1 MTTQIL
7 AFSLCVAVL
16 HGAEPAAVDVAPKFR
31 NAPAS
36 ERRLGADDWWR
47 IFGDAQLS
55 EMLDRVANG
64 NLDVRAASA
73 RVEQARATAGIAR
86 AGFFPTITLAP
97 SVLRARTSATQRFP
111 GFPGEIP
118 TATLST
124 ITVPLDFG
132 YELDMWGRVRGSVD
146 AANAEVGAAFAMRD
160 ALALTLRAEIAATWF
175 TLRTLDEQRAIL
187 RDTVALRK
195 ESLRLANERMS
206 AGIGTDFDV
215 ARAEAEAAAAEAEL
229 AALAQRRPALESA
242 LAVLTGANPSR
253 FRLPSELAWKG
264 EPRIPMVPAGIP
276 AQLIT
281 HRPDVAAAERVL
293 SAAAARVGVAKA
305 AFLPTVRLGGQ
316 IGVLTSDVGQTFDKD
331 SRTWSFGVS
340 LSFPLFDGGR
350 NRAGLD
356 STKAEA
362 KAARAKFEQAVIAAT
377 ADVETALGAL
387 RALSKRNEAQQ
398 RVVAATERGASLARS
413 RYKSGTSPYLD
424 VLEAERSALAAQLGF
439 AALNGERLA
448 VTVQLIKALGGGW
461 SGKD

>member
-1 MTTQIL
+1 MNTQIL

-16 HGAEPAAVDVAPKFR
+16 HGAETVVGDVAPKFR

-36 ERRLGADDWWR
+36 ERRLAADDWWR

-55 EMLDRVANG
+55 AMLDRVASG
-64 NLDVRAASA
+64 NLDVRAATA
-73 RVEQARATAGIAR
+73 RVEQARATAGLAR
-86 AGFFPTITLAP
+86 AGFFPTITLNP
-97 SVLRARTSATQRFP
+97 SVQRARTSATQRFP

-132 YELDMWGRVRGSVD
+132 YELDVWGRIRGGVD
-146 AANAEVGAAFAMRD
+146 AANADLSAAAASRD
-160 ALALTLRAEIAATWF
+160 ALALSLRAEIAATWF

-187 RDTVALRK
+187 RNTVALRK
-195 ESLRLANERMS
+195 ESLSLANQRMS

-215 ARAEAEAAAAEAEL
+215 ARAEAEAAAAEADL
-229 AALAQRRPALESA
+229 AGLAQRRPALENA

-253 FRLPSELAWKG
+253 FRLPAELGWKG
-264 EPRIPMVPAGIP
+264 DPRIPTVPAGIP

-281 HRPDVAAAERVL
+281 HRPDVAAAERGL
-293 SAAAARVGVAKA
+293 SAAAARMGVARA
-305 AFLPTVRLGGQ
+305 AFLPTVKLGGQ
-316 IGVLTSDVGQTFDKD
+316 IGVLTSDAGQTFDKD
-331 SRTWSFGVS
+331 SRTWSFGAS
-340 LSFPLFDGGR
+340 LSFPVFDGGR
-350 NRAGLD
+350 NRAGLE
-356 STKAEA
+356 SARAEA
-362 KAARAKFEQAVIAAT
+362 KQARAKFEQAVIAAT

-387 RALSKRNEAQQ
+387 RALAKRNEAQQ
-398 RVVAATERGASLARS
+398 RVLAATERGASLARD

-424 VLEAERSALAAQLGF
+424 VLEAERSALAAQLGV

-461 SGKD
+461 SASD